1 MKNQFLLISLFSVIL
16 CSQPFL
22 RNLDDT
28 VTKESCEK
36 EGKKFQEAVPATCKI
51 ANYVIEVEKES
62 DCKSGTWDEQEGCL
76 NAPEIENEDDC
87 KGTPTFTPG
96 SQTIPASCKL
106 NGVTISLSEMSEDN
120 CNNAVKWNKA
130 SCSTDSTLTE
140 TQCKEKKGEWIAASC
155 SSNSTLTETQCN
167 EKKGEWI
174 AASCSPDSTLDE
186 TACKE
191 KKGTW
196 TDAHCSTN
204 DTLTQSQCNEPKG
217 TWNDEDG
224 TCSPDSTLQETECK
238 EPKGTWTPGSCNPNT
253 LNETQCNE
261 PKGTWTDAHCST
273 DDTLTQTQCNEPKGT
288 WNDAYCSI
296 SEIKTEEECKNPTYT
311 EEQKIGVCKLGDIV
325 LASRTTEKDCVVAL
339 SWGNVKV
346 CSFKEIK
353 DENDCKSKATFAEGT
368 PAKCVESGSNFL
380 KTFSFVFFVICLLF

>member
-36 EGKKFQEAVPATCKI
+36 EGKKFQEAVSSTCKI

-62 DCKSGTWDEQEGCL
+62 DCKSGTWGEEEGCL

-87 KGTPTFTPG
+87 KGTPTFT
-96 SQTIPASCKL
+96 SSKTTPASCKL
-106 NGVTISLSEMSEDN
+106 NGITINLSEMSESN
-120 CNNAVKWNKA
+120 CNNAVYWIA
-130 SCSTDSTLTE
+130 GSCDPDSSLSE
-140 TQCKEKKGEWIAASC
+140 TQCKEKKGEWIAGSC
-155 SSNSTLTETQCN
+155 DPDTLSETQCK

-174 AASCSPDSTLDE
+174 AGSCDPDTLSEDE
-186 TACKE
+186 CKQTKGE
-191 KKGTW
+191 WTDPVDDQPGSCNPSSLSEDECKQTKGTW
-196 TDAHCSTN
+196 TDAHCSSN
-204 DTLTQSQCNEPKG
+204 SALSQS
-217 TWNDEDG
+217 
-224 TCSPDSTLQETECK
+224 
-238 EPKGTWTPGSCNPNT
+238 
-253 LNETQCNE
+253 QCNE
-261 PKGTWTDAHCST
+261 PKGTWTDAHCSS
-273 DDTLTQTQCNEPKGT
+273 DSALSQSQCNEPKGT
-288 WNDAYCSI
+288 WTDAHCSI
-296 SEIKTEEECKNPTYT
+296 SEIKTEDECKNPTYT

-353 DENDCKSKATFAEGT
+353 DENDCQSKATFTEGT